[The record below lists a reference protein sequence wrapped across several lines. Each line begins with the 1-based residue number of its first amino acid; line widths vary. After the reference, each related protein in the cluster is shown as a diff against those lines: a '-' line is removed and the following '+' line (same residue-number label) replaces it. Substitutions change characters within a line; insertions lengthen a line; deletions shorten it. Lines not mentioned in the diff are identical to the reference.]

1 MLPPAHY
8 AAGLAAGLATAK
20 ATGSP
25 GLGLAAAALTH
36 LPLDYLVDEYW
47 DWQPG
52 EQQDMVLLTLPL
64 GATLAILTAWLGL
77 GGGTWPIPWA
87 GCGLGWWPLLWGVGG
102 LLPDIIDA
110 AVKWMTAKIGWGVER
125 YGQQLR
131 GIELFPCHYYSPWY
145 WGQAWPRMLTF
156 YGTLA
161 AEYAVAVPA
170 LLAIWLMMG

>member
-8 AAGLAAGLATAK
+8 AAGLASGLAVSK

-47 DWQPG
+47 DWQDNDRL
-52 EQQDMVLLTLPL
+52 DMAKLLSPLGVVAVLLTLW
-64 GATLAILTAWLGL
+64 LALRS
-77 GGGTWPIPWA
+77 GTWPVAWT
-87 GCGLGWWPLLWGVGG
+87 GHGLGWWPLLWGLGG

-110 AVKWMTAKIGWGVER
+110 GVKWLTAKMGWGVVR
-125 YGQQLR
+125 YGQHLM
-131 GIELFPCHYYSPWY
+131 GIELFPCHYYCPWY
-145 WGQAWPRMLTF
+145 WGQAFPKMLTF
-156 YGTLA
+156 YGTIV

-170 LLAIWLMMG
+170 FLAIWLAMK